1 MDEQRDAVDRIEE
14 DWQVE
19 RPDLDMSPVAVIGR
33 VSRFSRLIDK
43 RLGENFARFEI
54 EDWMFDVLATLRRIG
69 YPYELTAGELVR
81 QSMVTTGAITNR
93 VDRLVERDL
102 VRRTQDP
109 DDRRK
114 VIVQLTQSGLD
125 LVEAVLDSHLET
137 EQEML
142 AALSTPQQEELK
154 DSLRTLL
161 LAMGDF
167 AE

>member
-1 MDEQRDAVDRIEE
+1 MNEQRDAVDRIEE

-33 VSRFSRLIDK
+33 VSRLSRLIDK

-161 LAMGDF
+161 LAMGDY